1 MRIRSNSKKYTNSI
15 VSSFNKPKNQSMMD
29 NYYNTKSTW
38 RDSNAAGSVNA
49 TFYTELSAAK
59 EILNSEKQ
67 HFKGQNKKRGKMDP
81 ELNIKD
87 TEIRAMF

>member
-1 MRIRSNSKKYTNSI
+1 
-15 VSSFNKPKNQSMMD
+15 MMD

-38 RDSNAAGSVNA
+38 RDSNPASVNA

-67 HFKGQNKKRGKMDP
+67 HLKTHHKRKGKMDP